1 MQAKTLSSASTE
13 IGLKK
18 DSQGWTDRQY
28 IQKIAG
34 MNRQTMDQSA
44 CWWEK

>member
-1 MQAKTLSSASTE
+1 MQAKTLSSAYTE
-13 IGLKK
+13 IVVGLKK
-18 DSQGWTDRQY
+18 DSQERTERQN

-44 CWWEK
+44 C